1 MAQLIK
7 ASNESLVQEFTVT
20 DATGSTPENVIIEIN
35 CMDFRS
41 SCWKFQQNIFKRE
54 KPLAS

>member
-20 DATGSTPENVIIEIN
+20 DATGSTPENVIINCNVPVAKIN
-35 CMDFRS
+35 L
-41 SCWKFQQNIFKRE
+41 
-54 KPLAS
+54 PLPTANSFYCLG